1 MGSTLQ
7 SLDTIKPVGAKTDNG
22 DPVRKE
28 YQDGV
33 NFLSQK
39 EYGQAALALHNAL
52 LAYEERRDDNG
63 IANASNQLGHVC
75 LAREDFDNAQR
86 HYRRA
91 LAICEQANDR
101 MSVLAVLKK
110 LVETERRRANYEQAL
125 ASAFAMLDHYQDNR
139 DPQGSVDT
147 LEIIAALY
155 LDQGRREKAADSYRT
170 IASIHKNFRH
180 TSIAEKYLEKASAL
194 LEAGG

>member
-52 LAYEERRDDNG
+52 LGYEERRDDNG

-155 LDQGRREKAADSYRT
+155 LNQGRREKAADSYRT